1 MKHAGQAQKH
11 RMPTLEEEADEKE
24 FRDLA
29 QAVADGFATP
39 APGLH
44 HHRGAFVAEQLRHQL
59 THG

>member
-1 MKHAGQAQKH
+1 
-11 RMPTLEEEADEKE
+11 MPTLEEEADEKE